1 MKICGI
7 IAEYNPFHQGHIYQ
21 LQSIQNQFDAIVV
34 ILSAYYSQRG
44 LPSLLKPNDK
54 ANFALTYGAN
64 LVCQLPAHFTC
75 QSAEYFA
82 KYAIESLSYLGI
94 DSLCFGSE
102 CHSLT
107 QLEEWNDLIQSKKV
121 KPNLSLHQTLPER
134 IQAND
139 LLGLHYLQEC
149 KKNGIQAIPIARNP
163 NFESATSIRN
173 AFFNGERKQFDAYFH
188 QEQNW
193 QNYYPY
199 LQTFLLLSSAS
210 DLSSYFLV
218 NEGIEYRLKKA
229 ANNPDWDSFLQA
241 AISKTYT
248 KARIQRTCLM
258 ILLQIKKSEM
268 KNLHFNEVQVLGFD
282 SIGQKIL
289 KQNKN
294 KKIITKF
301 HQLSAFEQTIESKT
315 LTLYNSVMKNKIQR
329 EEVLHP

>member
-34 ILSAYYSQRG
+34 IVSAYYSQRG
-44 LPSLLKPNDK
+44 LPSLMCPSDK
-54 ANFALTYGAN
+54 TRFALNYGAN
-64 LVCQLPAHFTC
+64 LVCQLPVHYTC
-75 QSAEYFA
+75 QSAEYFS

-94 DSLCFGSE
+94 DALCFGSE

-107 QLEEWNDLIQSKKV
+107 QLEKWNELIQSQEV
-121 KPNLSLHQTLPER
+121 NPSLSLHQTLPER

-139 LLGLHYLQEC
+139 LLALHYLKEC
-149 KKNGIQAIPIARNP
+149 KKRKIKAIPIARNP
-163 NFESATSIRN
+163 SYESATSIRSE
-173 AFFNGERKQFDAYFH
+173 FFLGKNKPFDTYFH
-188 QEQNW
+188 SEQNW

-199 LQTFLLLSSAS
+199 LQTFLLLSSAN
-210 DLSSYFLV
+210 DLSTYFLV
-218 NEGIEYRLKKA
+218 NEGIEHRLKKA
-229 ANNPDWDSFLQA
+229 ASKPDWPSFLQA

-268 KNLHFNEVQVLGFD
+268 QDLHFHEIQVLGFD

-289 KQNKN
+289 KANRN
-294 KKIITKF
+294 KKIITQF